1 VAFPTLLYICTY
13 SLGGESRCLITA
25 IEGLQ
30 IYEKILVRASV
41 AAFLLPTVVFPSIKK
56 AKMLQ

>member
-1 VAFPTLLYICTY
+1 
-13 SLGGESRCLITA
+13 LGGKSRCLATA